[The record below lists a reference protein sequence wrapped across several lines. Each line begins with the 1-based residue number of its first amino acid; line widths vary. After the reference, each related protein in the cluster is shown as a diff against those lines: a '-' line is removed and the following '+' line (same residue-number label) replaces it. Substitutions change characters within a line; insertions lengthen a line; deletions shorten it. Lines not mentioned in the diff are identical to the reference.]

1 MMTIGLFGKSFN
13 DESAIYLQQLI
24 DKLTNVG
31 LQIVFFASFYEKI
44 KQKIVLRHEAE
55 TFETHEE
62 LKAKADIL
70 FSIGG
75 DGTLLDTI
83 VYVRNSGI
91 PVLGVNLGRL
101 GFLSSVSP
109 DEIIAAVDM
118 IRGNKYTTD
127 QRVLL
132 ELSTPE
138 ELFGEINFA
147 LNEFSIT
154 KTDHNSLAVVEV
166 HVDDRFLNTYWADGL
181 LVATPTGSTAYSL
194 SCYGPIIAPGSQ
206 NFVITPIASH
216 NLTVRPI
223 VLHDD
228 SVIRLK
234 VGGRNKNYQ
243 VGLDSRFRIID
254 NSTEITLK
262 KADFKINLIQLPG
275 KHFYKTIREKLL
287 WGKDQRN

>member
-1 MMTIGLFGKSFN
+1 MKIGLFGKTMTS
-13 DESAIYLQQLI
+13 ESAIYLQQLI
-24 DKLTNVG
+24 DKIFNVG
-31 LQIVFFASFYEKI
+31 LKPVFFQPYLEI
-44 KQKIVLRHEAE
+44 INQKIVLRNDVE

-83 VYVRNSGI
+83 VYLRNSGI
-91 PVLGVNLGRL
+91 PVLGINLGRL

-109 DEIIAAVDM
+109 EEIIAAVDM
-118 IRGNKYTTD
+118 IRSGNFQTD
-127 QRVLL
+127 QRILL
-132 ELSTPE
+132 QILMPE
-138 ELFGEINFA
+138 GLFGEINFA

-166 HVDDRFLNTYWADGL
+166 HVDDKFLNTYWADGL

-223 VLHDD
+223 VIHAD
-228 SVIRLK
+228 STIKLK
-234 VGGRNKNYQ
+234 VGGRNRNYQ
-243 VGLDSRFRIID
+243 AGLDSRFKIIG
-254 NSTEITLK
+254 NSTEILLK
-262 KADFKINLIQLPG
+262 RADFKINLIQLPG